1 MMKIY
6 APDRFDRLPD
16 AILFDTDNTLYPYD
30 PAHAAAQQAVR
41 EKVSTTFS
49 IRPEEFDT
57 AFKQARDEVK
67 SRLQHTA
74 SSHSRLLYLQ
84 RMLEIMG
91 LGSQV
96 LLALDFEQTYWR
108 TFLSNAI
115 LFDDVKELLDD
126 LRLLGIPTAIVTDLT
141 AQIQFRKVV
150 YFGLDQY
157 FDYIVTSEEAGFD
170 KPHPAPFTIALEK
183 MRPKGNTIW
192 MIGDNPV
199 NDIRGA
205 ARRSMQLL
213 CRRSTPAPSRRRR
226 KRPGSVFQQFFGVT
240 PSRRSTGAKA
250 IMTSPNTSLH
260 AAIVDFCARIL
271 PGPAFG
277 PGCRRQ
283 CFVQEQW
290 RAVDKGLR
298 YLASRRCQ
306 PGNFRARRPG
316 SSPIGHRTG

>member
-1 MMKIY
+1 
-6 APDRFDRLPD
+6 
-16 AILFDTDNTLYPYD
+16 
-30 PAHAAAQQAVR
+30 
-41 EKVSTTFS
+41 
-49 IRPEEFDT
+49 
-57 AFKQARDEVK
+57 
-67 SRLQHTA
+67 
-74 SSHSRLLYLQ
+74 
-84 RMLEIMG
+84 MLEIMG

-213 CRRSTPAPSRRRR
+213 CRRSTPAP
-226 KRPGSVFQQFFGVT
+226 
-240 PSRRSTGAKA
+240 
-250 IMTSPNTSLH
+250 L
-260 AAIVDFCARIL
+260 
-271 PGPAFG
+271 
-277 PGCRRQ
+277 
-283 CFVQEQW
+283 
-290 RAVDKGLR
+290 
-298 YLASRRCQ
+298 
-306 PGNFRARRPG
+306 
-316 SSPIGHRTG
+316 

>member
-1 MMKIY
+1 MKIF
-6 APDRFDRLPD
+6 APERFNRLPD

-41 EKVSTTFS
+41 DKVVNTFS
-49 IRPEEFDT
+49 IKPEVFDE
-57 AFKQARDEVK
+57 AFKEARQQVK
-67 SRLQHTA
+67 TRLKHTA

-108 TFLSNAI
+108 TFLSNAV
-115 LFDDVKELLDD
+115 LFDEVKDLLDD

-150 YFGLDQY
+150 YFGLDHY

-170 KPHPAPFTIALEK
+170 KPHEAPFQIALEK
-183 MRPKGNTIW
+183 MRPVGDCIW

-205 ARRSMQLL
+205 RQKINAVTLQKIHSGSALGEGEN
-213 CRRSTPAPSRRRR
+213 TPDASFKSFNALR
-226 KRPGSVFQQFFGVT
+226 KLIANLG
-240 PSRRSTGAKA
+240 
-250 IMTSPNTSLH
+250 
-260 AAIVDFCARIL
+260 
-271 PGPAFG
+271 
-277 PGCRRQ
+277 
-283 CFVQEQW
+283 
-290 RAVDKGLR
+290 DKR
-298 YLASRRCQ
+298 
-306 PGNFRARRPG
+306 
-316 SSPIGHRTG
+316 